1 MPRTPP
7 LPHQPV
13 RGSTTGRPIMALLDL
28 LGRRWSL
35 RVLWELQEGPLTFR
49 ALQAACDGVSPTV
62 LQQRLKD
69 LRAVRLVAHDGSRGY
84 GLTEAARR
92 LQPTLMALHDWAEDW
107 ARESSEEQE
116 QTRQHEAE

>member
-1 MPRTPP
+1 MPGNAP
-7 LPHQPV
+7 LPRQPV

-35 RVLWELQEGPLTFR
+35 RVLWELQGGPLTFR

-69 LRAVRLVAHDGSRGY
+69 LRAARLVAHDSGQGY
-84 GLTEAARR
+84 LLTEAARR
-92 LQPTLMALHDWAEDW
+92 LQPSLMALHDWAEGW
-107 ARESSEEQE
+107 AREAGSEEE
-116 QTRQHEAE
+116 K

>member
-1 MPRTPP
+1 MPARSP

-13 RGSTTGRPIMALLDL
+13 RGSATGRPIMALLDL

-35 RVLWELQEGPLTFR
+35 RVLWELQAGPLTFR

-69 LRAVRLVAHDGSRGY
+69 LRAARLVAHDSGQGY
-84 GLTEAARR
+84 VLTEAARR
-92 LQPTLMALHDWAEDW
+92 LQPSLMALQDWAEQW
-107 ARESSEEQE
+107 SRETGSEEQE
-116 QTRQHEAE
+116 